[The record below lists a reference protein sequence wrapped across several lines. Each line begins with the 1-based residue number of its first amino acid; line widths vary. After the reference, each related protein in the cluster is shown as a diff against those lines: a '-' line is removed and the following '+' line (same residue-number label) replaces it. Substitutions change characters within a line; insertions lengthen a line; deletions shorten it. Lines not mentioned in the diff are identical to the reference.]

1 MTRHKAVV
9 LSSVLLSLGTLAV
22 ATPAVGDTGH
32 EPPASAPVSRAS
44 ASASAQY
51 EERVVTAVERGAHT
65 LQGTDPEGGL
75 RDLRALGRMVRDSQV
90 VGLGEATHGS
100 RDFFRMKHRVFRYL
114 VEEKGFRSF
123 SLELPWS
130 SGVRLNEYVLG
141 GKGEL
146 RDIAREEFQGSYRI
160 WNNQDYLDLVEWM
173 RGYNLRHPDDP
184 VQFMGDDMGYA
195 GPELYERVTAYV
207 ARRYPRLLDRVTE
220 LYRGL
225 APATDAGTYGEEY
238 FELPLAEREERAER
252 TGKVYDLLRAQ
263 RPAPGTDE
271 QEHGWTVQHARA
283 IHQMA
288 RGMAFDFADED
299 QVAAMMKLR
308 DQVMAENVAW
318 WHRHTGDRI
327 LLSAHNTHVSYDSFD
342 ARYPKTQGA
351 FLRDAL
357 GKDYVSIGFSFYKGA
372 FKAFG
377 TEDNVMRTYRVGAAK
392 PGSNEHTLDKAHQDD
407 YILDLRTAP
416 QPARAWLDQERGTW
430 NIGAG
435 WPDPTK
441 YTTALGRAHDILV
454 HLHDVEATTYLGA
467 P

>member
-9 LSSVLLSLGTLAV
+9 LSSVLLSLGAV
-22 ATPAVGDTGH
+22 AVSPAAVADTGH
-32 EPPASAPVSRAS
+32 ASPASVPVSRAS
-44 ASASAQY
+44 ASAQQ
-51 EERVVTAVERGAHT
+51 EERVVDAIERSAHT
-65 LQGTDPEGGL
+65 LNSTEPGGSS
-75 RDLRALGRMVRDSQV
+75 RDLRALGRMLRGAEV

-100 RDFFRMKHRVFRYL
+100 RDFFRTKHRVFRYL
-114 VEEKGFRSF
+114 VEEKGFRTF

-160 WNNQDYLDLVEWM
+160 WNNQDYMDLIEWM
-173 RGYNLRHPDDP
+173 RGYNLGHPDDP

-195 GPELYERVTAYV
+195 GPELYERVTRQV
-207 ARRYPRLLDRVTE
+207 ARRYPQLLDRVTE

-225 APATDAGTYGEEY
+225 APTTDAGSYSAEY
-238 FELPLAEREERAER
+238 FELPLAERRERAER
-252 TGKVYDLLRAQ
+252 TGKVYELLLEQ
-263 RPAPGTDE
+263 RPGRGADE
-271 QEHGWTVQHARA
+271 RDRLWTVQHARA

-288 RGMAFDFADED
+288 AGMAFDFTDEG
-299 QVAAMMKLR
+299 QVAAMMRLR

-357 GKDYVSIGFSFYKGA
+357 GKDYVSIGFSFHHGA

-392 PGSNEHTLDKAHQDD
+392 PGSNEHTLDRARQED

-416 QPARAWLDQERGTW
+416 RPARAWLDEERATW

-435 WPDPTK
+435 WPDPVQ
-441 YTTALGRAHDILV
+441 YTSALGRAHDILI
-454 HLHDVEATTYLGA
+454 HLHDVEATTYLGT